1 MTTLKKTALILA
13 LAAGLALATHQWL
26 GRNTDPAGTSPVT
39 AAVQRGDLSDLVTA
53 TGVLQPSGYVDVGAQ
68 VSGQLKVIHVEVGDP
83 VGAGDLLAEIDPTV
97 YLAQV
102 DASRAQLR
110 NQRAQL
116 KDREAQLALAR
127 LQYRRQQNLMADNA
141 TSREALQSAEA
152 GLRSAEAQVEALG
165 AQIAQTESSLRADE
179 ANLDYARIHAPMD
192 GTVVSIEARQGQTLN
207 TNQQAPTLM
216 RIADLA
222 TMTVQAKV
230 SEADVG
236 KLRPGM
242 KVYFTTLGEPGRR
255 WYSELRRIE
264 PTPVVENNVVLY
276 NALFD
281 IDNPQGRLMSQMT
294 TQVFFV
300 RAETEDALLVPVSAL
315 RFAGK
320 NGRDKARITVLGND
334 GALQER
340 EVRVGV
346 SNRIQAEVLDGLEAG
361 EQVVLNVAPA
371 GEEGGERRSG
381 MRMRF

>member
-1 MTTLKKTALILA
+1 MTTLKKTALFLA

-68 VSGQLKVIHVEVGDP
+68 VSGQLKVIHVEVGDQ

-320 NGRDKARITVLGND
+320 NGRGKARITVLGND

>member
-1 MTTLKKTALILA
+1 MKKTTLFGLSLA
-13 LAAGLALATHQWL
+13 LLLAPGLYVFSDRLFGDDGAAA
-26 GRNTDPAGTSPVT
+26 PVT
-39 AAVQRGDLSDLVTA
+39 VAVQQGELIDQVTA
-53 TGVLQPSGYVDVGAQ
+53 TGILQPSGYVDVGAQ
-68 VSGQLKVIHVEVGDP
+68 VSGQLKVIHVEVGDR
-83 VGAGDLLAEIDPTV
+83 VEAGDLLAEIDPTV

-116 KDREAQLALAR
+116 KDREAQLTLAR
-127 LQYRRQQNLMADNA
+127 LQHRRQQNLMAENA

-152 GLRSAEAQVEALG
+152 GLRSAEAQVEALK

-179 ANLDYARIHAPMD
+179 ANLDYARIYAPMD

-230 SEADVG
+230 SEADVS
-236 KLRPGM
+236 KLGPGM
-242 KVYFTTLGEPGRR
+242 KVYFTTLGDPNRR
-255 WYSELRRIE
+255 WYSQLRKIE

-281 IDNPQGRLMSQMT
+281 IDNPRGRLMSQMT

-300 RAETEDALLVPVSAL
+300 LAEAQDARLVPVSAL
-315 RFAGK
+315 AFPNRRDRSQAEVQVLTAAGK
-320 NGRDKARITVLGND
+320 LETRRVK
-334 GALQER
+334 
-340 EVRVGV
+340 VGV
-346 SNRIQAEVLDGLEAG
+346 SNRIQAEILSGLDTG
-361 EQVVLNVAPA
+361 EQVVLNVAPVA
-371 GEEGGERRSG
+371 AAGGERRPG